1 MLSGDGYQNGDEN
14 NPPDQDCMEQGVL
27 VEQANEC
34 ESSSRTAS
42 GSGSGSGED
51 KEVEE
56 RQESQRV
63 AEKNNGEPSRVE
75 QAQEDVEMNGS
86 HDGVRGTQ
94 RYSSLVDRSPG
105 SITRSGSTKR

>member
-14 NPPDQDCMEQGVL
+14 NPPDPDCMEQGAL

-42 GSGSGSGED
+42 GSGED
-51 KEVEE
+51 EEVEE
-56 RQESQRV
+56 RQERRRV
-63 AEKNNGEPSRVE
+63 AEKNDGEPSREE
-75 QAQEDVEMNGS
+75 QAQEDVEMNGR
-86 HDGVRGTQ
+86 HDGIGGTR
-94 RYSSLVDRSPG
+94 RYSSLVDTSPG